1 LLFLSEAGLW
11 QNLSAHS
18 EPAMTAR
25 KNLTLFN
32 DDAELIDKLKE
43 LFEKNTKF
51 KITDVQ
57 VVRKALRELAAREL
71 VD

>member
-1 LLFLSEAGLW
+1 MNYGEICST
-11 QNLSAHS
+11 HS

>member
-1 LLFLSEAGLW
+1 
-11 QNLSAHS
+11 
-18 EPAMTAR
+18 MAR
-25 KNLTLFN
+25 KNLTLLD
-32 DDAELIDKLKE
+32 DDAELIDKLKV
-43 LFEKNTKF
+43 LFEQSTNF

>member
-1 LLFLSEAGLW
+1 
-11 QNLSAHS
+11 
-18 EPAMTAR
+18 MTAR